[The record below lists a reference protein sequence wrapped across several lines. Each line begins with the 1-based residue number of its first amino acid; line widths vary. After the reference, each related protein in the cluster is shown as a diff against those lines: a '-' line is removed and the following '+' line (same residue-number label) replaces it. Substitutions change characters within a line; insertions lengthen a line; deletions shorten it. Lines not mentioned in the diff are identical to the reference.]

1 MFFISVQD
9 SVVSFTAVFG
19 GRLWEFQGLKSFRA
33 VWSLRRRLT
42 FTNTLKAIAN
52 PPINAKKYSCYGL
65 KKIHTRNLI
74 TKKNSCGSKIPL
86 PPHNFSN
93 GPSLMNQ
100 KIYVHDGWVFVCY
113 QYRGILHCNA
123 LPAFSLRDASCN
135 VIDIE
140 ITCRTF
146 GSVIVALFP
155 ICTFARGKGSLET
168 MIYLTVSDS
177 RHGFR
182 STLKL
187 S

>member
-1 MFFISVQD
+1 MSFDAIEKYNTRLLIPTETGMVATVAVLSNGRQKDDTKEHVLRESPLTNCVLFPKYVFD
-9 SVVSFTAVFG
+9 CLHVVSVLACVAG
-19 GRLWEFQGLKSFRA
+19 
-33 VWSLRRRLT
+33 V
-42 FTNTLKAIAN
+42 
-52 PPINAKKYSCYGL
+52 
-65 KKIHTRNLI
+65 RNFKNLLLI
-74 TKKNSCGSKIPL
+74 
-86 PPHNFSN
+86 
-93 GPSLMNQ
+93 NQ

-113 QYRGILHCNA
+113 QYQGILSCNA

-146 GSVIVALFP
+146 GSVASLE
-155 ICTFARGKGSLET
+155 AKGSLET
-168 MIYLTVSDS
+168 MISFTVSDC

>member
-1 MFFISVQD
+1 MLSRSIIQD
-9 SVVSFTAVFG
+9 SWSPKKLACSQPLQYFQMDAKRTTPKSMCIGTARWSVVYC
-19 GRLWEFQGLKSFRA
+19 FQNMFSI
-33 VWSLRRRLT
+33 V
-42 FTNTLKAIAN
+42 
-52 PPINAKKYSCYGL
+52 YMSCHFYPVAGV
-65 KKIHTRNLI
+65 RNF
-74 TKKNSCGSKIPL
+74 KNL
-86 PPHNFSN
+86 L
-93 GPSLMNQ
+93 LMNQ

-113 QYRGILHCNA
+113 QYRGILYCNA

-168 MIYLTVSDS
+168 MIYTGRTAGVD
-177 RHGFR
+177 
-182 STLKL
+182 TLGVFNFCC

>member
-1 MFFISVQD
+1 MLSRSIIQD
-9 SVVSFTAVFG
+9 SWSPKKLACSQPLQYFQMDAKRTTPKSMWLGKARWPVLFPKYVFDCLHVVSFLACVAG
-19 GRLWEFQGLKSFRA
+19 
-33 VWSLRRRLT
+33 V
-42 FTNTLKAIAN
+42 
-52 PPINAKKYSCYGL
+52 
-65 KKIHTRNLI
+65 RNF
-74 TKKNSCGSKIPL
+74 KNL
-86 PPHNFSN
+86 L
-93 GPSLMNQ
+93 LMNQ

-113 QYRGILHCNA
+113 QYRGILYCNA

-146 GSVIVALFP
+146 GSVIVVLYP

-168 MIYLTVSDS
+168 MIYLTVSDC

>member
-1 MFFISVQD
+1 MSFDAIEKYNTRLLIPKETGMFATVAVLSNGRQKDDTKEHVHRESPLTSCVLFPKYVFD
-9 SVVSFTAVFG
+9 CLHVVSFLACVAG
-19 GRLWEFQGLKSFRA
+19 
-33 VWSLRRRLT
+33 V
-42 FTNTLKAIAN
+42 
-52 PPINAKKYSCYGL
+52 
-65 KKIHTRNLI
+65 RNFKNLLLI
-74 TKKNSCGSKIPL
+74 
-86 PPHNFSN
+86 
-93 GPSLMNQ
+93 NQ

-113 QYRGILHCNA
+113 QYRGILYCNA

-146 GSVIVALFP
+146 GSVIVVLFP

-168 MIYLTVSDS
+168 MIYLTVSDC